1 MDKTVPA
8 PTVEEAE
15 RVINHLLSYPDHC
28 DATLDAVR
36 SIMQWMVFER
46 PTEAALY
53 RLLKLL
59 RKPIPEGIREGVDHV
74 PTTRHRTTMIVEG
87 VLKGYL
93 DWLTKNHPE
102 TGDDIDPDYERMKPI
117 RDALASASTTKRVH
131 KSNYFVV
138 HSAPDGSH
146 IVTCTKCGV
155 SDDNIA
161 LLAESCG
168 KTMGAQPTPEA
179 ASAPLFEPHRTHHM
193 LVHDNLG
200 ASPQQEVCGYCGK
213 TDVAE
218 LTKPCAA
225 ARRMNEEEDAYHAAE
240 SEPGEHQVVL
250 DAINGCNTGEE
261 DDG

>member
-1 MDKTVPA
+1 MDKIAPPA
-8 PTVEEAE
+8 PTVDEAT

-53 RLLKLL
+53 RHLKML

-117 RDALASASTTKRVH
+117 RDAL
-131 KSNYFVV
+131 
-138 HSAPDGSH
+138 SH
-146 IVTCTKCGV
+146 
-155 SDDNIA
+155 
-161 LLAESCG
+161 
-168 KTMGAQPTPEA
+168 GAQPAPEA
-179 ASAPLFEPHRTHHM
+179 ASAPHHTHHM

-213 TDVAE
+213 TNALELAEPCPVA
-218 LTKPCAA
+218 
-225 ARRMNEEEDAYHAAE
+225 RWMNEQEDAHRAAE

-250 DAINGCNTGEE
+250 DAINGCNTGE